1 MRILFWGTPAF
12 AVPSLRALDDEGF
25 EVVGVVTQPDRPA
38 GRGRRLTASAIKDV
52 ALEMGLPVLT
62 PERPHAE
69 EFVGEI
75 ETLEPHLSVVVA
87 YGRILKPRAL
97 AVPVQGSI
105 NVHASLLPELRGAAP
120 INWAIARGHDRTGV
134 TIMRMVEE
142 MDAGAIIHRVEEPIL
157 ADETAAELSIRL
169 SEIGAAALVE
179 ALALLST
186 GQHPEVEQDHARATF
201 APKVDRG
208 TARVAW
214 ARPAREV
221 ACLIRGMDE
230 VPGAWTMLDAEPL
243 KVFRP
248 SLAEAVD
255 GQGAVPGTIV
265 AANGGLRVATDDGV
279 LEIGEV
285 QPAGGRRMRSADWV
299 HGHRIEEG
307 RRFE

>member
-1 MRILFWGTPAF
+1 
-12 AVPSLRALDDEGF
+12 LRAHDDEGF
-25 EVVGVVTQPDRPA
+25 EVVGVVTKPDRPA